1 MNPFLNSQYY
11 RDIILK
17 NIQIRS
23 IEAFDGRSLVYMYL
37 TDFCPVGCS
46 HCYSDSKNNFK
57 NNPLSK
63 QEINK
68 RLEFIN
74 DSQTEYLFISGG
86 GEPFESFSQLLEFVE
101 KANAKNIILVSS
113 GNWAENKK
121 KTIDYLYDISKRRMQ
136 NLNNQ
141 NVFLRLSVDKY
152 HAEKIYF
159 ENFLN
164 IVRSFQKIF
173 CDQNDIKLMVH
184 TLFEDNTVDEYLK
197 RAFLVKS
204 KERIK
209 ENLVRVILNDGFGFD
224 VEYSSL
230 MEKKKKFKMDK
241 KMQILA
247 SFYASHKQQ
256 IVQYGRITPGVYID
270 SDGKKGLDFLIKR
283 DGSVELWGSTS
294 PDNLIN
300 INNCS
305 FSKVKKIVLSDI
317 VSLSLLNK
325 GLIYM
330 NSVLN
335 EVDAQSS
342 LFAQYTNNIDD
353 YCKITL
359 KKDKNQLYYSVR
371 AIIDYLR
378 ENKIQIQDIPDEI
391 RNLVLLDKKELFKLY
406 NEN

>member
-1 MNPFLNSQYY
+1 
-11 RDIILK
+11 
-17 NIQIRS
+17 
-23 IEAFDGRSLVYMYL
+23 
-37 TDFCPVGCS
+37 
-46 HCYSDSKNNFK
+46 
-57 NNPLSK
+57 
-63 QEINK
+63 
-68 RLEFIN
+68 
-74 DSQTEYLFISGG
+74 
-86 GEPFESFSQLLEFVE
+86 
-101 KANAKNIILVSS
+101 
-113 GNWAENKK
+113 
-121 KTIDYLYDISKRRMQ
+121 
-136 NLNNQ
+136 
-141 NVFLRLSVDKY
+141 
-152 HAEKIYF
+152 
-159 ENFLN
+159 
-164 IVRSFQKIF
+164 
-173 CDQNDIKLMVH
+173 
-184 TLFEDNTVDEYLK
+184 
-197 RAFLVKS
+197 
-204 KERIK
+204 
-209 ENLVRVILNDGFGFD
+209 
-224 VEYSSL
+224 